1 MSVEIGRVQSVRLQ
15 DILRVPRQENGR
27 VKWTDM
33 KNDPMKRNLITET
46 LARRVYEQ
54 AKVLNQ
60 KTAKEFGEPSLLTGI
75 ELYYPGG
82 LTAVRKSIGAEDPR
96 RKPAGFW
103 TIENIE
109 VAAREFYDQHGRLTQ
124 PALKS
129 YKMTGLESAITD
141 RYPGGITGLQKNL
154 EIGLSR
160 RPVGEWTAGKV
171 EEEARAYT
179 EKGGKLTFKALYDAG
194 RADLA
199 GAISFHFPGRMT
211 ALKRELGQKVKT
223 QGNEWTA
230 DKIKQEARAFIE
242 GNGRLSHTVLRDKDR
257 NDLSVAITR
266 RYPGGI
272 HQLKI
277 DLGSEPRN
285 RPNGY
290 WTPEKIEEEAIA
302 FYEKHGTL
310 SPSFMS
316 RNGEE
321 RLSVAIRGKY
331 PGGMKGLRSK
341 FEIYEENTDISK
353 DEANAALDALFEG
366 EKND

>member
-1 MSVEIGRVQSVRLQ
+1 MSIEIKRVQSVRLQ
-15 DILRVPRQENGR
+15 EILRVPRQENGR

-46 LARRVYEQ
+46 LARRVFEQ

-60 KTAKEFGEPSLLTGI
+60 KTAKEFGEPSLFTGV

-96 RKPAGFW
+96 RKPSGFW
-103 TIENIE
+103 TVENIE
-109 VAAREFYDQHGRLTQ
+109 IVAREFYDQHGRLTQ

-129 YKMTGLESAITD
+129 YRMTGLESAITD
-141 RYPGGITGLQKNL
+141 RYPGGITGLQTNL

-160 RPVGEWTAGKV
+160 RPVGEWTADKV
-171 EEEARAYT
+171 KEEARDFM
-179 EKGGKLTFKALYDAG
+179 EKGGKLTFQALSESG
-194 RADLA
+194 RADLM
-199 GAISFHFPGRMT
+199 GAIASHFPGRMT

-223 QGNEWTA
+223 QGGEWTP
-230 DKIKQEARAFIE
+230 DKIKVEAEGFI
-242 GNGRLSHTVLRDKDR
+242 GAHGRFSHTVLREMDR

-277 DLGSEPRN
+277 DLGSEPIN

-290 WTPEKIEEEAIA
+290 WTQERIEEEAVQ
-302 FYEKHGTL
+302 FYEKHNTL
-310 SPSFMS
+310 SPTFMS
-316 RNGEE
+316 KNGEE
-321 RLSVAIRGKY
+321 RLSVAIRGRY
-331 PGGMKGLRSK
+331 PGGMRALRAK
-341 FEIYEENTDISK
+341 LEIFEESVKVSK
-353 DEANAALDALFEG
+353 DEANAALDTLFEA
-366 EKND
+366 NI